1 MRLVYQLLKPLCF
14 YFEATLVPL
23 PPRLRPAVRS
33 LPRLVQP
40 SDGADTLRS
49 GAERRGAEQRG
60 PTWQQSCPDSSRR
73 TTCSPTSLNFYRSS
87 PRHEPRGTVE
97 FGPRTSNSE
106 VTEKVVFLLRAA
118 GEPSPPP
125 VWQVTPEM
133 SGSYC
138 KSLYPFSGEQHQ
150 QGLSFEAGDIIKVV
164 QALPGGWWEGERDG
178 DRGWFPSSYVQVL
191 EVRTLMMTAYWNL
204 FRC

>member
-1 MRLVYQLLKPLCF
+1 MRLVYQLSKPLCF

-73 TTCSPTSLNFYRSS
+73 TTCSPTSLNFFRSS

-118 GEPSPPP
+118 GDRHRRPCDKSLRRCLDRTAKVCTRSAGSSTSRDWASRPGISSRWSRLCPEAGGRERGMETEDGSPP
-125 VWQVTPEM
+125 VM
-133 SGSYC
+133 SRS
-138 KSLYPFSGEQHQ
+138 
-150 QGLSFEAGDIIKVV
+150 
-164 QALPGGWWEGERDG
+164 WR
-178 DRGWFPSSYVQVL
+178 
-191 EVRTLMMTAYWNL
+191 
-204 FRC
+204 